1 LPTMTAMDSGGFHGK
16 MRADNNMAEGG
27 RHSVSLKDLAHAGML
42 PTPKVGGSESY
53 ATRAARQGHDKAI
66 SHLEANLQFKLM
78 SELANGM
85 MPTPTLND
93 SKNSTLPPS
102 QVNRHD
108 SLAACAL
115 KIGATGHLNPRF
127 VEWMMGYPTGWLLSD
142 T

>member
-1 LPTMTAMDSGGFHGK
+1 MTAMDSGGFHGK

-42 PTPKVGGSESY
+42 PTPQAGLEKHSGKEDYWNNRMEKG
-53 ATRAARQGHDKAI
+53 RQMDLHMKLLI
-66 SHLEANLQFKLM
+66 EAQNY
-78 SELANGM
+78 
-85 MPTPTLND
+85 MPTPTVND

-102 QVNRHD
+102 QIDRVD
-108 SLAACAL
+108 SLATRAL